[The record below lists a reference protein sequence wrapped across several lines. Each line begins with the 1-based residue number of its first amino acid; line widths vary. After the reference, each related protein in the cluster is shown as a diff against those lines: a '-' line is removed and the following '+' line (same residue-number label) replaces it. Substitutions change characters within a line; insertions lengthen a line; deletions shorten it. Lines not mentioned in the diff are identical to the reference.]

1 MKQNKKTVMI
11 IGCIITI
18 CTFIAA
24 VLIGWNHMVKITKGP
39 KNEKEIGYYQWNHDQ
54 MDSFL
59 DITTFTYH
67 GDRYETA
74 DGGGDGAMSFG
85 YLEASMK
92 GRKPAFWL
100 KETMNQTDKRL
111 SKPFLGGKLQQ
122 NLSMHFHQTVA
133 VIWSFLIQVIK
144 P

>member
-1 MKQNKKTVMI
+1 
-11 IGCIITI
+11 
-18 CTFIAA
+18 
-24 VLIGWNHMVKITKGP
+24 
-39 KNEKEIGYYQWNHDQ
+39 
-54 MDSFL
+54 
-59 DITTFTYH
+59 
-67 GDRYETA
+67 
-74 DGGGDGAMSFG
+74 MSFG